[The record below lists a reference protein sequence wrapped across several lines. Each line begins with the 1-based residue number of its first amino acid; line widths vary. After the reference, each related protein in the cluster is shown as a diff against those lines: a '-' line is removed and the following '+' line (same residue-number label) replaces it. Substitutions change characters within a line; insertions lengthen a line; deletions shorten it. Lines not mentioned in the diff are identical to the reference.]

1 MKTIFNILISALL
14 LLIAFPTDTHAQAS
28 QSPYNV
34 SNPYYTWP
42 FPIGGYSDSTAVK
55 YFNSRVD
62 TVPNTWYP
70 TLRTFL
76 RVGGYSLSSFTVEV
90 SDTAR
95 LMITVKART
104 RPRATGTVAGAWTTI
119 LSDSLANYG
128 ASSSSGAIQEYSI
141 RDTDSDLLDA
151 VDTEIMIII
160 SHSADRNDTQRTA
173 DRRIRFNYK

>member
-55 YFNSRVD
+55 YFNSRWD

-76 RVGGYSLSSFTVEV
+76 RVGGY
-90 SDTAR
+90 
-95 LMITVKART
+95 
-104 RPRATGTVAGAWTTI
+104 
-119 LSDSLANYG
+119 
-128 ASSSSGAIQEYSI
+128 
-141 RDTDSDLLDA
+141 
-151 VDTEIMIII
+151 
-160 SHSADRNDTQRTA
+160 
-173 DRRIRFNYK
+173 